1 MTLTKAKIV
10 DAIADQIG
18 YPKKHSSELVEILLI
33 LFFLKFSLNIQNIK
47 KIFIYQWFTGFLDS
61 HFNQMGA
68 RFVQCLF

>member
-33 LFFLKFSLNIQNIK
+33 LFF
-47 KIFIYQWFTGFLDS
+47 
-61 HFNQMGA
+61 
-68 RFVQCLF
+68 